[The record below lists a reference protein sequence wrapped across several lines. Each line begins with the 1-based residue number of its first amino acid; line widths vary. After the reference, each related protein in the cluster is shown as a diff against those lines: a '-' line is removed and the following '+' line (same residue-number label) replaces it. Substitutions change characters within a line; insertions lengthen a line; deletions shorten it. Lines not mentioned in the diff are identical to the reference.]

1 MMKFSRSS
9 ILCAIVAGAWVTA
22 TAVADDVSL
31 TILSP
36 TDGAVIETSSIPI
49 ETRFVRGTVGD
60 HLHIYVDGKFAK
72 TTKRQTMTLWDVRDG
87 ERTIEVRAASRE
99 KDEKGVEHKELGVN
113 ASVKVLVRTKEAKQ
127 APAASGMIR

>member
-1 MMKFSRSS
+1 MKFSISS
-9 ILCAIVAGAWVTA
+9 ILCAGVVAAWVTA
-22 TAVADDVSL
+22 TAVAEDVSL

-36 TDGAVIETSSIPI
+36 ADGAVLEISNIPI

-72 TTKRQTMTLWDVRDG
+72 TTKRETMTLWDVRDG
-87 ERTIEVRAASRE
+87 EHTIEVRAASRE

-113 ASVKVLVRTKEAKQ
+113 ASIKVTVMTKEAKRG
-127 APAASGMIR
+127 PAASEVVR

>member
-1 MMKFSRSS
+1 MKCVFSS
-9 ILCAIVAGAWVTA
+9 ILCAVVVGTWVSA
-22 TAVADDVSL
+22 TAVAENVSL

-36 TDGAVIETSSIPI
+36 ADGSVVQLSTVPV

-72 TTKRQTMTLWDVRDG
+72 TTKRETLTLWDLRDG
-87 ERTIEVRAASRE
+87 EHTIEVRAASRE

-113 ASVKVLVRTKEAKQ
+113 ASIKVVVVTKEAER
-127 APAASGMIR
+127 APAASTVVR

>member
-1 MMKFSRSS
+1 MKFSISS
-9 ILCAIVAGAWVTA
+9 ILCAGVVAAWVTT
-22 TAVADDVSL
+22 TAVAEDVSL

-36 TDGAVIETSSIPI
+36 ADGAVLEISNIPI

-72 TTKRQTMTLWDVRDG
+72 TTKRETMTLWDVRDG
-87 ERTIEVRAASRE
+87 EHTIEVRAASRE

-113 ASVKVLVRTKEAKQ
+113 ASIKVTVMTKEAKRG
-127 APAASGMIR
+127 PAASEVVR